1 MNEQDERE
9 APHILVVDDDVRLR
23 QLLHRYLVQNG
34 YYATTAANAAE
45 AKERAKGKMKQLK
58 EKATD

>member
-1 MNEQDERE
+1 MNEELKGNDTKAEVER
-9 APHILVVDDDVRLR
+9 AK
-23 QLLHRYLVQNG
+23 G
-34 YYATTAANAAE
+34 KMKG